1 MTKIIWSKITG
12 LPKDVLEKET
22 EEVNTT
28 SEAPIKKKVKEK
40 KPFMAKKK
48 PEESEIKKWLPDS
61 GQGQLVVDI
70 FERDNNIIVESTIA
84 GINKEDI
91 DITVE
96 SDLIVIRGERRQETE
111 DETKNYYLQECFWG
125 KFSRTLV
132 LPYPVKSD
140 KVKANLKNGIL
151 TVILP
156 KTEDKDQN
164 IEVE

>member
-1 MTKIIWSKITG
+1 M
-12 LPKDVLEKET
+12 
-22 EEVNTT
+22 
-28 SEAPIKKKVKEK
+28 
-40 KPFMAKKK
+40 
-48 PEESEIKKWLPDS
+48 
-61 GQGQLVVDI
+61 VDI
-70 FERDNNIIVESTIA
+70 FERDNDIIVESTIA

-96 SDLIVIRGERRQETE
+96 SDLIVIRGERKQNTE
-111 DETKNYYLQECFWG
+111 DESKNYYLQECFWG

-156 KTEDKDQN
+156 KTEEKDQN